1 MSIGNKE
8 KGTMIMN
15 TIKDLRTATGMTQK
29 AFADYFGMSKRAI
42 ESWEGGQRKCPEYLV
57 DLIRY
62 KLENENLIKKEGQA

>member
-1 MSIGNKE
+1 
-8 KGTMIMN
+8 MN
-15 TIKDLRTATGMTQK
+15 TIKELRTATGMTQ
-29 AFADYFGMSKRAI
+29 AQFADYFGISKRAI